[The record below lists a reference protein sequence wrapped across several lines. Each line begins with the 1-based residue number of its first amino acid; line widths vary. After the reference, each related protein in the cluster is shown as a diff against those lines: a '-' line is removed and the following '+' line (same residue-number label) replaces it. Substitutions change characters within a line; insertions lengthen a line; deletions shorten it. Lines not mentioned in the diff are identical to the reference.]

1 MNGTFELFRPEVFF
15 DFRYPFRCRVKILVV
30 TDSSS
35 GGFGEAAGFHLGQIL
50 KILATDPWPHVTF
63 DVTRAHRQTSPE
75 AGVIDGLRFH
85 AHDLTQYDQIW
96 LFGIER
102 TFDPL
107 TPQELRALSQFMDG
121 GGGVFATGDHE
132 NLGQAMCAEVPRV
145 RSMRRWYH
153 PNPGPGGE
161 PVAPDQVGA
170 ARHDT
175 LVDPAGAPGP
185 DQSDKVPQTIRP
197 RLYSR
202 IASTGIIRRI
212 ARFPH
217 PVLCGPSGVIDFLPD
232 HMHEGLCEVPANL
245 SNAFTFDGYTT
256 TEYPT
261 NSAGHQER
269 PEVIAWADSHGTNAT
284 DFGVLGAY
292 DGHRVGVGR
301 VLVDATW
308 HHWFNINLVGFLAA
322 TDPASP
328 SFDPAVVPQW
338 EEIKAYFRNVG
349 VWLARPGMQ
358 SCLRNG
364 GWLLASR
371 YYDILIT
378 YRPLDRVRDHL
389 EYYWQVG
396 VFARDALGRLASQCQ
411 SYIWRIDILEWVEFI
426 PFDPWEQLRP
436 EKVLDPPP
444 WLELEQLELV
454 ALGSAIDAVLHRFGR
469 EEDLQALVERRG
481 EEIHEVA
488 RMGAARGVGEYV
500 QRFREGAARLDE
512 LAERAAKYGGGL
524 KGFDARAR

>member
-1 MNGTFELFRPEVFF
+1 MHLPIERFDPAVFF
-15 DFRYPFRCRVKILVV
+15 DIRHLFQCRVKILIV

-35 GGFGEAAGFHLGQIL
+35 GGFGEVAGFHLGQVL
-50 KILATDPWPHVTF
+50 KILATDPWPHVRF
-63 DVTRAHRQTSPE
+63 VVTKAHRQFSPD
-75 AGVIDGLRFH
+75 ADVIDQIRFDTH
-85 AHDLTQYDQIW
+85 NLSQYDQVW

-102 TFDPL
+102 SMDPL
-107 TPQELRALSQFMDG
+107 SAPELRKLSEFMDS

-132 NLGQAMCAEVPRV
+132 NLGLPLAAEVPRV

-153 PNPGPGGE
+153 PSPGPNGE
-161 PVAPDQVGA
+161 PVAPSQVGA

-175 LVDPAGAPGP
+175 LVDPPGAPVP

-197 RLYSR
+197 RMYNRS
-202 IASTGIIRRI
+202 AGTGVIWKI

-217 PVLCGPSGVIDFLPD
+217 PVLCGPNGVIDYLPD
-232 HMHEGLCEVPANL
+232 HMHEGLCEVPASL
-245 SNAFTFDGYTT
+245 SNTFTFDGYTT

-261 NSAGHQER
+261 NASGHQES
-269 PEVIAWADSHGTNAT
+269 PEVIAWAASRGTNAT
-284 DFGVLGAY
+284 EFGVLAAY

-301 VLVDATW
+301 VVVDATW

-328 SFDPAVVPQW
+328 SYDPAVVPQW

-358 SCLRNG
+358 GCLRNG
-364 GWLLASR
+364 GWLLVSR

-378 YRPLDRVRDHL
+378 YRPLDKVRNHL

-411 SYIWRIDILEWVEFI
+411 SHRWLVEILEWVEFI
-426 PFDPWEQLRP
+426 PFDPWEQVRP
-436 EKVLDPPP
+436 ELRLDPPP
-444 WLELEQLELV
+444 WLEMEQLELV
-454 ALGSAIDAVLHRFGR
+454 ALGSAVDAVLHRFGR
-469 EEDLQALVERRG
+469 EQELLSLVEERG
-481 EEIHEVA
+481 NEIHEVA
-488 RMGAARGVGEYV
+488 QRGAARGVSELV
-500 QRFREGAARLDE
+500 QRFREGAAALE
-512 LAERAAKYGGGL
+512 PLAERAAKLGGL
-524 KGFDARAR
+524 DQYDAR